1 MVLRKIMG
9 IFLITLMVGM
19 ASFASA
25 NVPDLAQ
32 SSAVSAYTGTGQAL
46 LFNAPNGDGQP
57 FTSAADA
64 TTFAVADASV
74 TLTVLDGLM
83 QPIVNFPAEDMWL
96 ESQDGGMAFC
106 AGGTTA
112 DFNTNA
118 NGQTGW
124 FASMQAGGN
133 SQAVTEVMISG
144 AALTSGTL
152 PISYNSADLDGS
164 GKVDLSDLS
173 DFAFDFYGS
182 YDFRSDFQYDTV
194 IDLLDI
200 VRLSETFG
208 AACP

>member
-9 IFLITLMVGM
+9 IFVITLMVGA

-25 NVPDLAQ
+25 NVPDLAE
-32 SSAVSAYTGTGQAL
+32 SSAVSAYAGAGQAV
-46 LFNAPNGDGQP
+46 LFNAPNGDGQD
-57 FTSAADA
+57 FDHAADA
-64 TTFAVADASV
+64 TTFADTPAGI

-83 QPIVNFPAEDMWL
+83 QPIENFPAEDMWL
-96 ESQDGGMAFC
+96 ESQDGGMVFC

-118 NGQTGW
+118 AGQTGW
-124 FASMQAGGN
+124 FASLRAGGH

-152 PISYNSADLDGS
+152 PIAYNSADLDGS
-164 GKVDLSDLS
+164 GKVDLADLS
-173 DFAFDFYGS
+173 DFAADFYGA
-182 YDFRSDFQYDTV
+182 YNFRSDFQYDTV
-194 IDLLDI
+194 IDILDV

-208 AACP
+208 AECP